1 MKLAKTVLY
10 GVLFVALVIGF
21 WNLFDFLFSAFITK
35 SGYVFGTSDLLYPAL
50 LGIGMYILL
59 FLIKKEKLGKR
70 KGKHPPGIKIKSTD
84 SIGKYLFFT
93 ARLCLASLFPIVS
106 CLLLF

>member
-59 FLIKKEKLGKR
+59 FLIKKR
-70 KGKHPPGIKIKSTD
+70 KI
-84 SIGKYLFFT
+84 
-93 ARLCLASLFPIVS
+93 R
-106 CLLLF
+106 